1 MRIALVL
8 AGLLLSLAALPQDIY
23 RWVDRNG
30 VVHYSDQ
37 PGAPNA
43 ELIELAQ
50 PANTYESDATAGDSS
65 EPEDDAPEIARY
77 DSLSIVSPTPDQAF
91 FGADASVPV
100 TAEIG
105 GTLQPDHSL
114 VFFVNGNRTEAAD
127 GQGIVLTNL
136 ERGTHFLR
144 ASILDRNG
152 QPVITSQQITFHIRQ
167 PSIQNPRNPLTQPR
181 PRPLPATPPG

>member
-1 MRIALVL
+1 MRIALFL

-23 RWVDRNG
+23 RWVDKNG

-43 ELIELAQ
+43 ELIELAE
-50 PANTYESDATAGDSS
+50 PGNTYEPDPSLGDTSKPDADQ
-65 EPEDDAPEIARY
+65 PEMARY
-77 DSLSIVSPTPDQAF
+77 DSLTIVSPTPDQSF
-91 FGADASVPV
+91 FGGDVSVPV

-114 VFFVNGNRTEAAD
+114 VFFVNGNRTETAD
-127 GQGIVLTNL
+127 GQSIVLTNL

-152 QPVITSQQITFHIRQ
+152 QPVITSQQIAIHIRR
-167 PSIQNPRNPLTQPR
+167 PSIQNPQNR
-181 PRPLPATPPG
+181 PPAVPTRPPG